1 MKIVLF
7 EDDQPTAQKIQSAIK
22 RHVPSGSEVLTFTP
36 AARDGNS
43 RDITYEKRLATEI
56 QSRGYGGA
64 TLWVTDRD
72 LSKTSGY
79 RGLSE
84 TNVSKAAAQLGI
96 PICKY
101 ARGASDDDV
110 FERQRSWGDAQIV
123 LKSSDVSEL
132 GSKVA
137 ILAKGF
143 LSIATKLDALTTG
156 SADGLSTPAE
166 MMARILGHPESA
178 DQIALYASGD
188 QKMIA
193 EILPFAATK
202 KKLQELRKRLPS
214 VLGYWLY
221 DSILRFPGLLVNS
234 VAAASYLDI
243 AVSHFERATVQKL
256 FKVAS
261 YSGPFG
267 DPKDPHWWRRNLD
280 EVLGKAK
287 TGNEFVAQ
295 KLKERV
301 AHCLDSKTGKRAG
314 YYCMV
319 TKVPVSDENSVGNI
333 SWFPPG
339 ADLARVRKD
348 VYEQLGPWLGLF
360 RPNE

>member
-7 EDDQPTAQKIQSAIK
+7 EDDRATARKVQAEIK
-22 RHVPSGSEVLTFTP
+22 KHVPRRAEVLTFTP
-36 AARDGNS
+36 AVTDGNS
-43 RDITYEKRLATEI
+43 RAFTYEHRLAAEI
-56 QSRGYGGA
+56 QSQGYGGA

-84 TNVSKAAAQLGI
+84 SNVSKAAAQLGI

-123 LKSSDVSEL
+123 LKSSEIAEL

-137 ILAKGF
+137 MLAKGF
-143 LSIATKLDALTTG
+143 LAIATKLDALLSG
-156 SADGLSTPAE
+156 NAGRDGVSTPAE
-166 MMARILGHPESA
+166 MMGRILGHPESA

-188 QKMIA
+188 QKMIG

-202 KKLQELRKRLPS
+202 KKSQELRKRLPS

-243 AVSHFERATVQKL
+243 AVSHFEKATVKRL
-256 FKVAS
+256 FRVAS

-267 DPKDPHWWRRNLD
+267 DPEDPRWWRRTLD

-301 AHCLDSKTGKRAG
+301 AHCVDSKTGKRAG

-319 TKVPVSDENSVGNI
+319 TKVPVSEENSIGNI

-360 RPNE
+360 